1 MGVPAFETIASRGN
15 AGYRRLLEARR
26 RGRAD
31 GLLLL
36 EGRRLVEE
44 ALQAGL
50 EIVEV
55 AASSELGGGG
65 AGAALLARLSQAGAR
80 VRLLSDALLATL
92 SELDTPPG
100 LLALARPPVF
110 PPSAAR
116 TGTPLVLVAVG
127 VQNPGNLGGLLRTA
141 EASGATGAWLTRGCA
156 DPLGWKSLRGAMGS
170 AFRLPQR
177 RGVAVG
183 TLADELRHAGLRSV
197 AADARATTRHDQAD
211 LRGPIAILLGS
222 EGAGLPSSLLDTVD
236 LRVRI
241 PLRPA
246 VESLNV
252 GVAAGVLLFEAA
264 RQRGFDGMLE

>member
-1 MGVPAFETIASRGN
+1 VGAPAFETIASRGN

-36 EGRRLVEE
+36 EGRRLLEE

-55 AASSELGGGG
+55 AARVELG
-65 AGAALLARLSQAGAR
+65 AGAGATLLARLAQAGAR
-80 VRLLSDALLATL
+80 VRLLSDALMATL
-92 SELDTPPG
+92 SELETPPG
-100 LLALARPPVF
+100 LLALARPPSFVT
-110 PPSAAR
+110 AAPA
-116 TGTPLVLVAVG
+116 GTPLLLVAVG

-141 EASGATGAWLTRGCA
+141 EAAGATGAWLTRGCA

-177 RGVAVG
+177 RGVAAG
-183 TLADELRHAGLRSV
+183 TLADELRRAGLRSV
-197 AADARATTRHDQAD
+197 AADARAAIRYDQAD

-222 EGAGLPSSLLDTVD
+222 EGGGLSPSLLDSVD